1 MADRSLKIPANR
13 AMKHDQDVWE
23 LAITVAKAK
32 GVSPRAAIEGTFRC
46 FAAQWMGEQAAQLQ
60 PVTVPTPSNPPV
72 PFDATESLSSLF
84 EQPAS

>member
-1 MADRSLKIPANR
+1 MADRDFKVPVNR
-13 AMKHDQDVWE
+13 TMKHDQDVWE

-46 FAAQWMGEQAAQLQ
+46 FAAQWMGESATQLK
-60 PVTVPTPSNPPV
+60 PVVAPVPSAPPA
-72 PFDATESLSSLF
+72 PFDATQSLSSLF